1 MKKSVSEVCGV
12 LVLLTVV
19 IVLSGCP
26 SSSGGLNPDLP
37 EGASVEKNSS
47 LFVTDSGSGVTSFS
61 TNDTKYTG
69 EYGYTLWTEGD
80 TVYSPF
86 THLEVTLSKM
96 SGNEDAGYGV
106 VFCSHDST
114 MLLVLIN
121 IKKEY
126 LIGELD
132 GNVFSEIQG
141 WEESSD
147 LLSGYNRTNVVDI
160 SLDSGAGEFS
170 LGFNG
175 GSPVTFR
182 DDEEPYHT
190 GGRNGYIVVV
200 SPRED
205 FPEVPVVLTFRDNPE
220 GL

>member
-1 MKKSVSEVCGV
+1 MKKSVLKAGAVP
-12 LVLLTVV
+12 VLLAVV

-26 SSSGGLNPDLP
+26 SSSGGLNPVLP

-47 LFVTDSGSGVTSFS
+47 LFVTDSGSSGVTSFS

-86 THLEVTLSKM
+86 IHLNVTLSKM

-132 GNVFSEIQG
+132 GNVFSEMQG

-147 LLSGYNRTNVVDI
+147 LLSGYNQTNVVDI
-160 SLDSGAGEFS
+160 SLDSGTGEFS
-170 LGFNG
+170 LRFNG

-182 DDEEPYHT
+182 DDEKPFHT
-190 GGRNGYIVVV
+190 EGRSGYMVVV
-200 SPRED
+200 SPRDD
-205 FPEVPVVLTFRDNPE
+205 FPDVPVSVTFTEN
-220 GL
+220 